1 VGDQIHPTKET
12 ELKLSDS
19 RHFLK
24 TIVGVC
30 LIAAPLALLASA
42 LVSPP
47 IRNNEADQLAVIAQE
62 SGRYYLFTLLILIG
76 TALLVP
82 VFVGFMYL
90 VRERAATLGNIGGSL
105 AILGTLIAVGDAVSQ
120 LFVWQMVAPEADRQQ
135 MVALLT
141 RFDNA
146 PQVAI
151 MFMVGGLST
160 IAGMTL
166 LSIAL
171 YRAGAAPAWVAAG
184 IAVGAILNI
193 AGFMTQN
200 TWLVIVSSVVLL
212 VSLGW
217 TGRSV
222 LGGSDE
228 DWANLPIG
236 RTVAA
241 TALHER
247 SA

>member
-1 VGDQIHPTKET
+1 
-12 ELKLSDS
+12 LKLSDS

-24 TIVGVC
+24 TVVGVC

-47 IRNNEADQLAVIAQE
+47 IRSNEADQLAVIAQE
-62 SGRYYLFTLLILIG
+62 PGRYYLFTLLILIG
-76 TALLVP
+76 TGLLVP

-90 VRERAATLGNIGGSL
+90 VRERAALLGNVGGSL
-105 AILGTLIAVGDAVSQ
+105 AILGTLVAVGDAVSQ
-120 LFVWQMVAPEADRQQ
+120 QVIWQMAAPEADRQQ
-135 MVALLT
+135 MVALLA

-160 IAGMTL
+160 IAGVTL

-171 YRAGAAPAWVAAG
+171 YRAGAAPALVAAG

-193 AGFMTQN
+193 VGFMTQS
-200 TWLVIVSSVVLL
+200 TLLVIVSSAVLL
-212 VSLGW
+212 VALGW
-217 TGRSV
+217 IGRFVLGRS
-222 LGGSDE
+222 DE
-228 DWANLPIG
+228 AWANLPNG
-236 RTVAA
+236 RARSA
-241 TALHER
+241 TTLHEG